1 MGALASY
8 IRFAE
13 WVNTQVGKVVG
24 WLSLVTVL
32 VCFLVVVQRYA
43 FRSGF
48 VWMQELYVWT
58 YGLSFMLGAGYAFL
72 AGRHVSVDIFSAT
85 WTPKFKAKMEILC
98 SIVFLFP
105 WLIITGYYTWGYFL
119 ASVRLLETSQQVGGM
134 PGLYVLKGAIL
145 AFCILMGMQGLA
157 NCARAILVLN
167 DSEHLAPKLEIA
179 GLGEAGTS

>member
-72 AGRHVSVDIFSAT
+72 AGRHVSVDIFSVT